1 MTGGTIQLRAKV
13 GNEDYA
19 DLGDP
24 YTITGNENGSVT
36 ISNTATDLEAI
47 SGGVADAE
55 EVTFTA
61 IITDSGST
69 STTGTESGTTLT
81 FDQTVPVISAIATS
95 WGDVL
100 NGTEAN
106 EAGSVTITTTGVED
120 NQELTFTINDVTYAS
135 NSITSNSTG
144 AVAITAEQLQGMDNG
159 TTETIVANVSDAAGN
174 PAVEVSSTF
183 TVDTTA
189 PGAFTVGAV
198 VTTGGTVV
206 ASKWNSTNTGVDITV
221 PVATDDASLTGGT
234 IQLRAKVGNEDYAD
248 LGDPYTI
255 TGNENGSV
263 TISNTATD
271 LEAISDGVA
280 DAEEVIFTAIITDS
294 GSTSTT
300 GTQSNTTL
308 TFDQTAP
315 TAAITYSTTSPYNNT
330 ETVTITATFNEAMAD
345 DPVVKI
351 ALSGAATLTATEM
364 SKVSA
369 TSYTYSYAVPTAN
382 GTQTVALSVGTDV
395 AGNAITSEPTDG
407 KTFVIDST
415 APGAFT
421 V

>member
-1 MTGGTIQLRAKV
+1 
-13 GNEDYA
+13 
-19 DLGDP
+19 
-24 YTITGNENGSVT
+24 
-36 ISNTATDLEAI
+36 
-47 SGGVADAE
+47 
-55 EVTFTA
+55 
-61 IITDSGST
+61 
-69 STTGTESGTTLT
+69 
-81 FDQTVPVISAIATS
+81 
-95 WGDVL
+95 
-100 NGTEAN
+100 
-106 EAGSVTITTTGVED
+106 
-120 NQELTFTINDVTYAS
+120 
-135 NSITSNSTG
+135 
-144 AVAITAEQLQGMDNG
+144 
-159 TTETIVANVSDAAGN
+159 
-174 PAVEVSSTF
+174 
-183 TVDTTA
+183 
-189 PGAFTVGAV
+189 
-198 VTTGGTVV
+198 
-206 ASKWNSTNTGVDITV
+206 
-221 PVATDDASLTGGT
+221 LTGGT

-280 DAEEVIFTAIITDS
+280 DAEEVTFTAIITDS

-330 ETVTITATFNEAMAD
+330 ETVTITATFSEAMAD

-369 TSYTYSYAVPTAN
+369 TSYTYSYTVPTAN

-415 APGAFT
+415 APSGLYSCSSSCYWWYCSCK
-421 V
+421 